1 MLIWYMYIEE
11 RELINHIDCE
21 AKFFNYVL
29 EYSVFSNALTDHTE
43 QTNQSDPAGTF
54 FTNQQVILDW
64 EIYLRETQLRTGT
77 FI

>member
-1 MLIWYMYIEE
+1 MYIEE
-11 RELINHIDCE
+11 IELINHIDCE

-43 QTNQSDPAGTF
+43 QTNQSDLADTF

-64 EIYLRETQLRTGT
+64 EIYLRETQLLTET
-77 FI
+77 CI